1 MHPAQTIIRATHS
14 NYTVKRQ
21 HSTLARKLIALHT
34 KHFKSFVMML
44 NKNPRMP
51 SWQGYHLETVSG
63 FRRATNQNAELH
75 NGDTVQE
82 RLQ

>member
-1 MHPAQTIIRATHS
+1 
-14 NYTVKRQ
+14 
-21 HSTLARKLIALHT
+21 
-34 KHFKSFVMML
+34 MML

-63 FRRATNQNAELH
+63 FRQSPNQNAELH